1 MHFSKWGANLPAT
14 MERPQFMHSKISLA
28 TAGWV
33 CPKIST
39 TYLLLVSPLLLES
52 ATLARACADNLN
64 SSSSSSKF
72 RSSPNLATRWHS
84 DATSTIIESNKSS
97 KKWDESWN
105 HNSTKWI
112 AAGQKKK
119 HLHSRQQIITQS
131 VIPENERT
139 YYHRLVRTWERE
151 RERVQIKTL
160 CVELNLSGITCAN
173 YFCKYYTT
181 CSEWLLELKIK
192 TRFSINLPT
201 KKSINSLEY

>member
-112 AAGQKKK
+112 AAEQKNTSPFTSTNHNPK
-119 HLHSRQQIITQS
+119 S
-131 VIPENERT
+131 
-139 YYHRLVRTWERE
+139 YTWEWADILSSFGKDMRKRE
-151 RERVQIKTL
+151 RESSNQDTVCWIEFEWNHVCELFLQIL
-160 CVELNLSGITCAN
+160 PAAN
-173 YFCKYYTT
+173 DF
-181 CSEWLLELKIK
+181 
-192 TRFSINLPT
+192 
-201 KKSINSLEY
+201 

>member
-28 TAGWV
+28 TGGWV

-97 KKWDESWN
+97 KKWDETWN

-112 AAGQKKK
+112 AAKQKKK
-119 HLHSRQQIITQS
+119 HLHSRQQIITQK

-139 YYHRLVRTWERE
+139 YYHRLLRTWESSNQDSVCWIE
-151 RERVQIKTL
+151 FESNHVCELFLQIL
-160 CVELNLSGITCAN
+160 HNLQRMT
-173 YFCKYYTT
+173 FR
-181 CSEWLLELKIK
+181 IK
-192 TRFSINLPT
+192 NQDQIQH
-201 KKSINSLEY
+201 